1 MATSA
6 TQPDFSQRNTAIDML
21 RAITMFTM
29 IFVNDF
35 WKIHDVPHWLEHAAF
50 AEDFMGLADVVFPCF
65 LFAVG
70 MSIPYAIERRYAKGL
85 SAESTV
91 GHILSRTL
99 SLIVMGCFLGNSEAR
114 VGADA
119 PYSIGVYWILMVVG
133 IIGVWNLYPRP
144 ANALQRRLIIA
155 ARCLGGAIL
164 LYLIFTFRN
173 TQGGVFS
180 PHSSILGLIGW
191 SYLVCA
197 MTYFFCRNS
206 IKRIAIAWGV
216 FMLISIAN
224 TPLRECYGGLP
235 LLSLGEG
242 HFYYGMLRLLHI
254 GNGSLV
260 ALTMSGMLLSL
271 ISARLM
277 QRSLQWKISRAAIT
291 SAAFVLLGFIAHR
304 FWIVGKIEATPVW
317 VFYIIAISVMLY
329 TVLHCLAEANIT
341 AWFTP
346 LRPAGTA
353 TLTCYL
359 MPYLFYAAS
368 SITGIVLPDVLT
380 HGIIGIANCLC
391 FSLVVITLTGILQR
405 LNIKLKV

>member
-1 MATSA
+1 
-6 TQPDFSQRNTAIDML
+6 ML
-21 RAITMFTM
+21 
-29 IFVNDF
+29 
-35 WKIHDVPHWLEHAAF
+35 
-50 AEDFMGLADVVFPCF
+50 
-65 LFAVG
+65 
-70 MSIPYAIERRYAKGL
+70 
-85 SAESTV
+85 
-91 GHILSRTL
+91 
-99 SLIVMGCFLGNSEAR
+99 
-114 VGADA
+114 
-119 PYSIGVYWILMVVG
+119 
-133 IIGVWNLYPRP
+133 
-144 ANALQRRLIIA
+144 
-155 ARCLGGAIL
+155 
-164 LYLIFTFRN
+164 FR
-173 TQGGVFS
+173 S
-180 PHSSILGLIGW
+180 
-191 SYLVCA
+191 
-197 MTYFFCRNS
+197 
-206 IKRIAIAWGV
+206 
-216 FMLISIAN
+216 
-224 TPLRECYGGLP
+224 
-235 LLSLGEG
+235 
-242 HFYYGMLRLLHI
+242 

-260 ALTMSGMLLSL
+260 ALSMSGMLLSL

>member
-1 MATSA
+1 
-6 TQPDFSQRNTAIDML
+6 ML

-180 PHSSILGLIGW
+180 THSSILGLIGW
-191 SYLVCA
+191 SYLV
-197 MTYFFCRNS
+197 
-206 IKRIAIAWGV
+206 
-216 FMLISIAN
+216 
-224 TPLRECYGGLP
+224 
-235 LLSLGEG
+235 
-242 HFYYGMLRLLHI
+242 
-254 GNGSLV
+254 
-260 ALTMSGMLLSL
+260 
-271 ISARLM
+271 
-277 QRSLQWKISRAAIT
+277 
-291 SAAFVLLGFIAHR
+291 
-304 FWIVGKIEATPVW
+304 
-317 VFYIIAISVMLY
+317 
-329 TVLHCLAEANIT
+329 
-341 AWFTP
+341 
-346 LRPAGTA
+346 
-353 TLTCYL
+353 
-359 MPYLFYAAS
+359 
-368 SITGIVLPDVLT
+368 
-380 HGIIGIANCLC
+380 
-391 FSLVVITLTGILQR
+391 
-405 LNIKLKV
+405 